1 MIKRRE
7 CNIPLPLN
15 RKKIGYIIDK
25 LAYFE
30 SQLNEMDEGLADE
43 IGLEKAI
50 DKLNDMYIAQGK
62 AYPCQKK

>member
-1 MIKRRE
+1 MNK
-7 CNIPLPLN
+7 
-15 RKKIGYIIDK
+15 KKIGYIIDK

-50 DKLNDMYIAQGK
+50 DKLNIIYIKGGK
-62 AYPCQKK
+62 